1 MKFLIYGW
9 SGWIGSMIVKLLE
22 QDNETVFLSKV
33 RSYDYM
39 SVMKEVE
46 DINPDF
52 VLNVAGITGKPTV
65 DYCEDHKQDTYLTN
79 TIGTINIADV
89 CWRKGIHVTYYGTG
103 CIYTYD
109 YLHQIGTSFS
119 EKDEP
124 NFDVS
129 TYSKSKLMAEK
140 LLSVYDNVLTLRI
153 RLPIS
158 GDMHPKCIIS
168 KLSKYSKI
176 IKIPNSFSVLPELL
190 PISIDMTKKKL
201 TGIYNFTNPGACTHD
216 DILKLYK
223 KHVDPNINWE
233 IMSLD
238 EQNSMLKTKRCNCAL
253 DSSKLE
259 ALYPLTNI
267 TTAIE
272 KILVNLSETYY

>member
-9 SGWIGSMIVKLLE
+9 SGWIGSMLVKLLE
-22 QDNETVFLSKV
+22 KDNETIFLSKV

-39 SVMKEVE
+39 GIMRELDE
-46 DINPDF
+46 FNPDF
-52 VLNVAGITGKPTV
+52 VLNVCGITGKPTV
-65 DYCEDHKQDTYLTN
+65 DYCEDYKQDTFLTN
-79 TIGTINIADV
+79 TIGTVNIADA
-89 CWRKGIHVTYYGTG
+89 CWRKGIHVTYYSTG

-109 YLHQIGTSFS
+109 YLHPIGTSFL
-119 EKDEP
+119 ETDEP
-124 NFDVS
+124 NFDLS
-129 TYSKSKLMAEK
+129 TYSKSKVISEK
-140 LLSVYDNVLTLRI
+140 LLSVYDNILTLRI

-201 TGIYNFTNPGACTHD
+201 KGIYNFTNPGVCTHD
-216 DILKLYK
+216 DILTLYK
-223 KHVDPNINWE
+223 KHVNSDINWE
-233 IMSLD
+233 IISLD
-238 EQNSMLKTKRCNCAL
+238 QQNSMLKTKRSNCEL
-253 DSSKLE
+253 NSSKLE

-267 TTAIE
+267 KDAIE
-272 KILVNLSETYY
+272 KILQNN